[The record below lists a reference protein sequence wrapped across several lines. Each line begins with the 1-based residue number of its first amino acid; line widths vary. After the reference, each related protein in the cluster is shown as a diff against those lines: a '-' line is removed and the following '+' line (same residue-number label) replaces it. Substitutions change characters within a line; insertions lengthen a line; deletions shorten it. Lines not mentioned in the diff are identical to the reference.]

1 MGRWPV
7 AGGLAV
13 AAGRWLW
20 PVAGK
25 IHGWAGT
32 AGDGG
37 RNDPCVVSANPAVN
51 AFALNSRV
59 ISHSLLPHGGWTR
72 RWPPD
77 SYPGP
82 PAYLCSCMMIDCVM
96 GSLVIE
102 GGASNSGAS
111 RNQLYITRLARVC
124 ARGLRKPCTDK
135 WSVDRPTGSLSQRP
149 IFLFCSY
156 NVSSQSSCTIGQS
169 AAWKA

>member
-1 MGRWPV
+1 MDGRILPV
-7 AGGLAV
+7 A
-13 AAGRWLW
+13 
-20 PVAGK
+20 
-25 IHGWAGT
+25 
-32 AGDGG
+32 GG
-37 RNDPCVVSANPAVN
+37 RNDPCVVSANPVVS

-59 ISHSLLPHGGWTR
+59 ISHSFLPHGGWTR

-82 PAYLCSCMMIDCVM
+82 PAYLCSCMMIDCVL

>member
-7 AGGLAV
+7 GWRWPPAGGC
-13 AAGRWLW
+13 GRSLERSIDGPVL
-20 PVAGK
+20 PVA
-25 IHGWAGT
+25 
-32 AGDGG
+32 GG
-37 RNDPCVVSANPAVN
+37 RNDPCVVSANPVAN

-59 ISHSLLPHGGWTR
+59 ISHSFSPHSGWTR